1 MRCLNR
7 NKNKNFK
14 LDELV
19 KYVVTDNTEI
29 NGTNIG
35 NWIDSFERNIR
46 PYLKQLRGLYK
57 GVDPVSKVQFDNVD
71 IDNQVHVNL
80 ASMIV
85 RNATNYFIGK
95 PVTHAYSDNFKN
107 AGLDKYLQEINKRS
121 KEKTENKT
129 LAKDCSIY
137 GLGYELVNYDEN
149 KEMYYKRLDPLNTFL
164 VVNDFVFE
172 EKICFI
178 TYSKKI
184 INGKTVKTGYVYTP
198 EAIYSFNNQ
207 NNGFVI
213 DSANEIKNVLGEFPV
228 VMFKNNDELTGD
240 FEFVIEPLRA
250 YNKLFSCSFDDFES
264 IANALLVFYNAVL
277 SPEEKESLRKSR
289 ALSLISEDGTKEV
302 KAEYIYKQLDTA
314 SFKELRTALKEDIVT
329 ISNVPDLNDKNFA
342 GNASGVAISYKL
354 IGFEN
359 LRADK
364 QTYFEESL
372 QERYELIGRNPSKAF
387 EVEDDDITD
396 TFYQNLPKNI
406 EKDLQIAN
414 LYKDGVLSLET
425 THKEMELVDNVE
437 DEAKKL
443 KDEQKENIKT
453 AKEALNTEVPTN
465 IEKDKKN
472 KNRLKV

>member
-85 RNATNYFIGK
+85 KNATNYFIGK

-107 AGLDKYLQEINKRS
+107 SGLDKYLQEINKRS
-121 KEKTENKT
+121 KEKTENKI

-178 TYSKKI
+178 TYAKKV

-213 DSANEIKNVLGEFPV
+213 DSAEEIKNVLGEFPV
-228 VMFKNNDELTGD
+228 VMFKNNEEMTGD
-240 FEFVIEPLRA
+240 FEFVVEPLRA

-342 GNASGVAISYKL
+342 GNSSGVAISYKL

-387 EVEDDDITD
+387 ELEADDIKD

-406 EKDLQIAN
+406 EKDLQIAT

-425 THKEMELVDNVE
+425 THKEMELVDDVE

-443 KDEQKENIKT
+443 KDEKTENIKT
-453 AKEALNTEVPTN
+453 TKEALNTEVPTN
-465 IEKDKKN
+465 IEKQ
-472 KNRLKV
+472 NRLKV

>member
-213 DSANEIKNVLGEFPV
+213 DSENEIKNVLGDFPV

-387 EVEDDDITD
+387 EVEEDDITD

>member
-1 MRCLNR
+1 MNCTNI
-7 NKNKNFK
+7 NKNKNSK

-19 KYVVTDNTEI
+19 KYVVTDKTEI

-35 NWIDSFERNIR
+35 NWIDTFERNIK

-57 GVDPVSKVQFDNVD
+57 GVDPVSKVQFENVD
-71 IDNQVHVNL
+71 INNQVHVNL

-85 RNATNYFIGK
+85 KNATNYFIGK

-107 AGLDKYLQEINKRS
+107 SGLDKYLQEINKRS
-121 KEKTENKT
+121 KEKTENKI

-149 KEMYYKRLDPLNTFL
+149 KEMYFKRLDPLNTFL

-178 TYSKKI
+178 TYAKKY
-184 INGKTVKTGYVYTP
+184 INGKAIKTGYVYTP
-198 EAIYSFNNQ
+198 EAIYSFDNRS
-207 NNGFVI
+207 NGFVI
-213 DSANEIKNVLGEFPV
+213 NTTDEIKNVLSDFPII
-228 VMFKNNDELTGD
+228 MFKNNEEMTGD
-240 FEFVIEPLRA
+240 FEFVSEPLRA

-342 GNASGVAISYKL
+342 GNSSGVAISYKL

-364 QTYFEESL
+364 EVYFEESL
-372 QERYELIGRNPSKAF
+372 QERYRLIGLNPSKAF
-387 EVEDDDITD
+387 EVGYDDIKD

-406 EKDLQIAN
+406 EKDIQIAG
-414 LYKDGVLSLET
+414 LYKDGVLSLEST
-425 THKEMELVDNVE
+425 LDEIELVENTE
-437 DEAKKL
+437 NEIKKL
-443 KDEQKENIKT
+443 AEEKQNNIKNS
-453 AKEALNTEVPTN
+453 KEALNEEVPTN
-465 IEKDKKN
+465 LN

>member
-35 NWIDSFERNIR
+35 NWIDTFERNIR

-57 GVDPVSKVQFDNVD
+57 GVDPVSKLQFDNVD
-71 IDNQVHVNL
+71 INNQVHVNL

-85 RNATNYFIGK
+85 KNATNYFIGK
-95 PVTHAYSDNFKN
+95 PVTHAYSDAFKT
-107 AGLDKYLQEINKRS
+107 AGLDKYLQGINKKS

-129 LAKDCSIY
+129 LAKDCSVY
-137 GLGYELVNYDEN
+137 GLGYELINYDEK
-149 KEMYYKRLDPLNTFL
+149 KEMYFKRLDPLNTFL

-172 EKICFI
+172 EKVCVI
-178 TYSKKI
+178 TYAKKV

-207 NNGFVI
+207 SNGFVI
-213 DSANEIKNVLGEFPV
+213 DDANTIDNVLGELPV
-228 VMFKNNDELTGD
+228 VVYKNNDEMTGD
-240 FEFVIEPLRA
+240 FEFVVEPLRA

-277 SPEEKESLRKSR
+277 SPEEKESLKKSR

-364 QTYFEESL
+364 QTYFEDAL
-372 QERYELIGRNPSKAF
+372 QERYELIGKNPSKAF
-387 EVEDDDITD
+387 DVGEEDIKD

-406 EKDLQIAN
+406 EKDLQIAG
-414 LYKDGVLSLET
+414 LYKDGVLSLEST
-425 THKEMELVDNVE
+425 LGEMELVDNVE
-437 DEAKKL
+437 DEIKKL
-443 KDEQKENIKT
+443 KDEKAENIKT
-453 AKEALNTEVPTN
+453 TKDALNTEVPTN
-465 IEKDKKN
+465 INN